1 MIVVKI
7 GGRVVKNALDNIIDS
22 VASYDGKLILV
33 HGGGDIVND
42 YTKRMGI
49 EPTFVTSPEGIRS
62 RYTSKEELDIYVM
75 VMSLINKRIVTLLTT
90 KGRKSMGISG
100 VDGASVVAT
109 RKKRIMILDERGK
122 KRIIDGGFTGKIS
135 SVNTVLINTLIS
147 LVDVLIISPIAIDME
162 ERVPLNVDGDQMAFN
177 VAKALKPEALILLSD
192 VDGVLLDGKVVT
204 TLTRDQAKDISSKIG
219 PGMNRKLLMASEA
232 VEAGVKRVVI
242 GSGLVPNA
250 INSALSGRGTDIS

>member
-75 VMSLINKRIVTLLTT
+75 VMSLINKRIVT
-90 KGRKSMGISG
+90 
-100 VDGASVVAT
+100 
-109 RKKRIMILDERGK
+109 
-122 KRIIDGGFTGKIS
+122 
-135 SVNTVLINTLIS
+135 
-147 LVDVLIISPIAIDME
+147 
-162 ERVPLNVDGDQMAFN
+162 
-177 VAKALKPEALILLSD
+177 
-192 VDGVLLDGKVVT
+192 
-204 TLTRDQAKDISSKIG
+204 
-219 PGMNRKLLMASEA
+219 
-232 VEAGVKRVVI
+232 
-242 GSGLVPNA
+242 
-250 INSALSGRGTDIS
+250 